1 MVKQNSL
8 EIPIGNENVSNQTK
22 YLIFRLWKLEVRVSP
37 VWPDWAIYCTL
48 GNFSKPVATFIL
60 PKFTTFFDNFR
71 KVLKIFNFPSEIIL
85 GNFYRDISQLFTG
98 QSEKIAPNLF
108 FQRQLG
114 PVEDR
119 FDPVGVEA
127 CFRDVFES
135 LHDRRLDQV
144 DVVHC
149 DAL

>member
-1 MVKQNSL
+1 MEQSL
-8 EIPIGNENVSNQTK
+8 GISSELGGSVTRLGNLLHFGKLFKACSDN
-22 YLIFRLWKLEVRVSP
+22 YLSKSP
-37 VWPDWAIYCTL
+37 TFL
-48 GNFSKPVATFIL
+48 GNFC
-60 PKFTTFFDNFR
+60 

-135 LHDRRLDQV
+135 LLDRRLDQV